1 MIPIKDT
8 IRSRSFPLVT
18 WAIIIANTLVFFFEM
33 GLTPLQQERFVTAFA
48 LTPGRL
54 NPLNPLTLLPVF
66 THMFM
71 HAGWLHFLSNIW
83 ILFIFG
89 DNVEDRM
96 GSLRFLVFYLL
107 GGITAGLIQ
116 AMVMANSMFPV
127 LGASGAIAAVM
138 GAYFFY
144 YPRARVITLI
154 LVFIFPWFVEIPAVV
169 YLGFWFI
176 SQFFSGLFSIH
187 ANTINAGGVAWWAH
201 IGGFLFGL
209 IMARPFCF
217 RKSPPCWHA
226 DEYYP
231 W

>member
-1 MIPIKDT
+1 MIPVKDT

-201 IGGFLFGL
+201 VGGFLFGL

>member
-8 IRSRSFPLVT
+8 IRSRSFPLIT
-18 WAIIIANTLVFFFEM
+18 WVIIIANTLVFFFEI

-96 GSLRFLVFYLL
+96 GSLRFLFFYLL

-116 AMVMANSMFPV
+116 AMVMANSMIPV

-144 YPRARVITLI
+144 YPSARVITFI
-154 LVFIFPWFVEIPAVV
+154 PVFIFPWFVEIPAVV

-176 SQFFSGLFSIH
+176 SQFFSGLFSIYT
-187 ANTINAGGVAWWAH
+187 NTINAGGVAWWAH

-217 RKSPPCWHA
+217 RKSQPCWHA